1 MVNNNNNLQQISNL
15 MDQKFKNFGDVMDK
29 KFSGME
35 QKFDK
40 KLDTKLSE
48 VEQKFA
54 GKLQVTEQ
62 RLNKRIKATE
72 QRLNKKIAQT
82 STDIGEFM
90 EKSLFPMLDEKADKS
105 DIDRI
110 ENKLDRVID
119 ITAGHERRIKDLG
132 QGVAV
137 YP

>member
-1 MVNNNNNLQQISNL
+1 MVNNNLQQISNL
-15 MDQKFKNFGDVMDK
+15 MDQKFKNFGEVMDK

-35 QKFDK
+35 QKFD
-40 KLDTKLSE
+40 
-48 VEQKFA
+48 
-54 GKLQVTEQ
+54 GKLQATEQRLNKKIQGTEQ
-62 RLNKRIKATE
+62 RLNKRIKTTE
-72 QRLNKKIAQT
+72 QRLNKKIVQT

-119 ITAGHERRIKDLG
+119 ITASHERRIKDLG